1 MASRTVLPL
10 AALSLCVALVS
21 LSPTPATADT
31 RVGRLGILCDV
42 HGYRVGDYVVVP
54 LRGIAEWLGAEVTY
68 KNPTIELKRGK
79 HLTKTTLN
87 KKTATVDGRQI
98 TLPTAPKVYDG
109 ITCVPLRLISAAF
122 PVDVE
127 YKADGDDSEVER
139 MAGRPFVKIA
149 SREKTA
155 RVLVHRCSPAVTAAI
170 VRVQEQAFRKSG
182 FGPNGDMWQYG
193 TDWVFTCGS
202 VLKHGY
208 VWSTDPYSW
217 EEPGAYWPQAGFMG
231 QGGEGAIWKRAANGW
246 GRAGYVSL
254 DQPWEQSWREA
265 GAPEDTIAQLKAGVR

>member
-127 YKADGDDSEVER
+127 YKAGD
-139 MAGRPFVKIA
+139 AGLP
-149 SREKTA
+149 A
-155 RVLVHRCSPAVTAAI
+155 RVPSVSIRFDGRLGRVVVHATSPAVTAQIIAAEEASQRAEGSRHARYA
-170 VRVQEQAFRKSG
+170 V
-182 FGPNGDMWQYG
+182 
-193 TDWVFTCGS
+193 DWWFACHT

-208 VWSTDPYSW
+208 VWSDNAHEYLVGSGEFSPESDGGLIW
-217 EEPGAYWPQAGFMG
+217 SKKGGAWRCVSSLGCHDDEWDDQLRQLGVPNDVLAEVAAGIG
-231 QGGEGAIWKRAANGW
+231 
-246 GRAGYVSL
+246 L
-254 DQPWEQSWREA
+254 
-265 GAPEDTIAQLKAGVR
+265 

>member
-42 HGYRVGDYVVVP
+42 HGYRVGNYVVVP

-79 HLTKTTLN
+79 HVAKITLN

-109 ITCVPLRLISAAF
+109 ITCVPLKLISAAF
-122 PVDVE
+122 GATLSYRARSSDDDV
-127 YKADGDDSEVER
+127 YQAILQPYVEVIHNQR
-139 MAGRPFVKIA
+139 
-149 SREKTA
+149 TA
-155 RVLVHRCSPAVTAAI
+155 RVLVHGIAPGPMAQIISE
-170 VRVQEQAFRKSG
+170 VQKKGGVAGRYEHFGTYGNDWIMEGGGLLGRGYAWSGYENKWDASAGVFDTGMGGGPVIWRKSG
-182 FGPNGDMWQYG
+182 SGWRDVVFLRGFIDM
-193 TDWVFTCGS
+193 DEREMDS
-202 VLKHGY
+202 
-208 VWSTDPYSW
+208 
-217 EEPGAYWPQAGFMG
+217 MG
-231 QGGEGAIWKRAANGW
+231 IPKDVIANYKR
-246 GRAGYVSL
+246 S
-254 DQPWEQSWREA
+254 
-265 GAPEDTIAQLKAGVR
+265 IARQ